1 MGFSVFPQ
9 LVLPGLTTG
18 CVYALIALG
27 FVLCYSVS
35 NVINMAQGEYVM
47 LGGLLAAWMH
57 AMGVPLP
64 LAVLLATLA
73 GALLGAA
80 QERLTLA
87 PVRSSPQ
94 FIQVTIT
101 LGVAVVL
108 RGFALIFFG
117 KDPFGLPGF
126 SGNGIFFL
134 FDAILP
140 VQTLWVWG
148 TTALM
153 LVAMYVFLQHS
164 DTGRAVRA
172 CSINPLA
179 ARLMGVN
186 ADQLTLIVFAVAGGT
201 AALAGAVITPI
212 VLANWDAGFLYGL
225 KGFIGAI
232 MGGLR
237 SPTIAVVAGLGVGV
251 AESLAAGY
259 LSSGWKDAIVYGLL
273 LAYLL
278 VRGGVFVFGRAGL
291 TAGTVDR

>member
-1 MGFSVFPQ
+1 MGFAVFSQ
-9 LVLPGLTTG
+9 LLLPGLTTG

-27 FVLCYSVS
+27 FVLCYNVS
-35 NVINMAQGEYVM
+35 NVINMAQGEFVM
-47 LGGLLAAWMH
+47 LGGLLAGKMYVA
-57 AMGVPLP
+57 GIPLP
-64 LAVLLATLA
+64 LAVLLATFA

-87 PVRSSPQ
+87 PVRNSPQ

-101 LGVAVVL
+101 LGVAVIL

-117 KDPFGLPGF
+117 KDPIALPGF

-148 TTALM
+148 ATALM
-153 LVAMYVFLQHS
+153 LVAMYFFLQHT

-172 CSINPLA
+172 CSINPVA

-201 AALAGAVITPI
+201 GALAGAVITPI

>member
-1 MGFSVFPQ
+1 
-9 LVLPGLTTG
+9 
-18 CVYALIALG
+18 
-27 FVLCYSVS
+27 
-35 NVINMAQGEYVM
+35 
-47 LGGLLAAWMH
+47 
-57 AMGVPLP
+57 MGVPLP

-87 PVRSSPQ
+87 PVRNSPQ

-117 KDPFGLPGF
+117 KDPLGLPGF

-140 VQTLWVWG
+140 VQTPVGL
-148 TTALM
+148 
-153 LVAMYVFLQHS
+153 
-164 DTGRAVRA
+164 GRDRA
-172 CSINPLA
+172 DAGSRCTVPASTPTPAAPCAPARSIRVA

-201 AALAGAVITPI
+201 GALAGAVITPI

-259 LSSGWKDAIVYGLL
+259 LSSGWKDAIVYGAAARLP
-273 LAYLL
+273 AGARRR
-278 VRGGVFVFGRAGL
+278 VRVRPRRPDRRDRRPM
-291 TAGTVDR
+291 TAARSRPQRRSRSAPSSRW

>member
-1 MGFSVFPQ
+1 M
-9 LVLPGLTTG
+9 
-18 CVYALIALG
+18 
-27 FVLCYSVS
+27 
-35 NVINMAQGEYVM
+35 YVA
-47 LGGLLAAWMH
+47 GI
-57 AMGVPLP
+57 PLP

-87 PVRSSPQ
+87 PVRNSPQ

-101 LGVAVVL
+101 LGVAVIL

-117 KDPFGLPGF
+117 KDPIALPGF

-148 TTALM
+148 ATALM
-153 LVAMYVFLQHS
+153 LVAMYFFLQHT

-172 CSINPLA
+172 CSINPVA

-201 AALAGAVITPI
+201 GALAGAVITPI